1 MTFFSRFLN
10 IFNKQEESKTGHESS
25 QNVNRSTTAQSTT
38 SQMESSNQS
47 NRPSTITTTTV
58 ATTIGTMEESGM
70 MASSPVPHS
79 RRSSAASSG
88 PISGPPSG
96 NTQALKQ
103 QRRSTASA
111 ETAAKKRRSK
121 DDQKPKDKKDESR
134 KKHRRSSKP
143 PIGKN
148 EKRHLKQLAARKGGT
163 RQTAARKAAEK
174 SDQFAEVDIPASGS
188 VPALG
193 AQRDR
198 KKPKKLSN
206 QKRSSTQKPPRSQ
219 LFSVTAVKP
228 TSPIE
233 PPVKSPKPPT
243 NSTPGRRSP
252 SLRRRTPTEVT
263 AASSVDSNEPSAS
276 PQPQKT
282 TESTSGF
289 AGAQKND
296 DQFSREDWDAEEV
309 AMTRDEITR
318 LMALLTPEMRKH
330 DPTPHDPWADLSILK
345 KRDFTIYSRK
355 QTRLNTAATYA
366 FQFNICFRFPPLHVN
381 NFCRYP
387 GVLVEILNLLAKEAN
402 LTIKALTWKD
412 LLPDVQDSIF
422 YKCFK
427 TNAQSRVL
435 KIKSSGRYDKLWSFF
450 NIYNPSVWCALLLV
464 WILQWLTIVL
474 VKTCES
480 KVTGKST
487 TSAGETAWLILRAQ
501 LLQNQNIKFN
511 FRAGR
516 FTFFAFSALNCMFLL
531 GIFSSFIVANLF
543 KSVPTERSIEDVL
556 SLLQRREF
564 RLVTTNE
571 IALFTMLNST
581 EMYPFVT
588 LRSILKDNP
597 PRVVRRFED
606 AIQLVVDG
614 EALLFQTFD
623 DPTYAKSNGIC
634 EGLTRIESVGMPIFA
649 KHLLLRKDSIFTER
663 LNRAIIVNRERI
675 RHFVRKYSSYIQNQH
690 DCTQQKVNSPLS
702 E

>member
-1 MTFFSRFLN
+1 MSDTLKILYARSFPL
-10 IFNKQEESKTGHESS
+10 
-25 QNVNRSTTAQSTT
+25 VN
-38 SQMESSNQS
+38 
-47 NRPSTITTTTV
+47 
-58 ATTIGTMEESGM
+58 
-70 MASSPVPHS
+70 PH
-79 RRSSAASSG
+79 
-88 PISGPPSG
+88 
-96 NTQALKQ
+96 
-103 QRRSTASA
+103 
-111 ETAAKKRRSK
+111 
-121 DDQKPKDKKDESR
+121 
-134 KKHRRSSKP
+134 
-143 PIGKN
+143 
-148 EKRHLKQLAARKGGT
+148 
-163 RQTAARKAAEK
+163 
-174 SDQFAEVDIPASGS
+174 
-188 VPALG
+188 
-193 AQRDR
+193 
-198 KKPKKLSN
+198 
-206 QKRSSTQKPPRSQ
+206 
-219 LFSVTAVKP
+219 
-228 TSPIE
+228 
-233 PPVKSPKPPT
+233 
-243 NSTPGRRSP
+243 
-252 SLRRRTPTEVT
+252 
-263 AASSVDSNEPSAS
+263 
-276 PQPQKT
+276 
-282 TESTSGF
+282 
-289 AGAQKND
+289 
-296 DQFSREDWDAEEV
+296 
-309 AMTRDEITR
+309 
-318 LMALLTPEMRKH
+318 
-330 DPTPHDPWADLSILK
+330 
-345 KRDFTIYSRK
+345 
-355 QTRLNTAATYA
+355 
-366 FQFNICFRFPPLHVN
+366 CRFPPLHVN

-427 TNAQSRVL
+427 TNTSCVDQLVYEMLQNSKIDLFADVEFKTAALERRFDVTDPLYLAQSRVL

-690 DCTQQKVNSPLS
+690 DCTQQKVNSPLKIIPYIGLFIVCACLMALGLGICFA
-702 E
+702 EVAITNWTLHN